1 MYGLENDWGLKM
13 IGMNIVVV
21 FPGQGS
27 QSIGMLAD
35 YAESWPQI
43 EETFKQASDV
53 LGYDCWD
60 IVCNGPAEKLNKTEI
75 TQPIMLAADIAVL
88 RVMAQQCMLMPMVFA
103 GHSLGEYAALVAAEA
118 LDFEDAIKL
127 VSKRGQLMQAAVPE
141 GKGAMSAI
149 IGLNDEAIIQICEQV
164 SKDLGEPVEAVNF
177 NSPGQVVI
185 AGATDAV
192 NKAME
197 LLKEEGAKR
206 ALPLPVSVPSHS
218 SLMKPAA
225 DELAEYLKGVNIN
238 KPKIQVIHNV
248 DAKSHDDP
256 NAIRDALAKQLY
268 SPVQWSH
275 TIQIITDGAD
285 VVVECGPGKVLGG
298 LTRRINKEVKSYS
311 LDSMVA
317 MQKFLDSMADED

>member
-1 MYGLENDWGLKM
+1 MD
-13 IGMNIVVV
+13 GMNIVAV

-43 EETFKQASDV
+43 QETFKQASDV

-60 IVCNGPAEKLNKTEI
+60 IVCNGPIEKLNKTEI
-75 TQPIMLAADIAVL
+75 TQPIMLAADIAVM
-88 RVMAQQCMLMPMVFA
+88 RVMTQQCMLTPMVFA
-103 GHSLGEYAALVAAEA
+103 GHSLGEYAALVAAES
-118 LDFEDAIKL
+118 LDFADAVKL
-127 VSKRGQLMQAAVPE
+127 VAKRGQLMQAAVPE
-141 GKGAMSAI
+141 GEGAMAAI
-149 IGLNDEAIIQICEQV
+149 IGLADDPIITICEQA
-164 SKDLGEPVEAVNF
+164 SKEVGAPVEAVNF

-185 AGATDAV
+185 AGATEAV

-225 DELAEYLKGVNIN
+225 DELAEYLKTVTIN
-238 KPKIQVIHNV
+238 TPKIQVIHNV
-248 DAKSHDDP
+248 DAKSHDEPD
-256 NAIRDALAKQLY
+256 AIRDALVKQLY
-268 SPVQWSH
+268 NPVQWTH

-311 LDSMVA
+311 LDTPASME
-317 MQKFLDSMADED
+317 KFLDSMSME

>member
-1 MYGLENDWGLKM
+1 MD
-13 IGMNIVVV
+13 GMNIVVV

-27 QSIGMLAD
+27 QSIGMLSD
-35 YAESWPQI
+35 YTQTWPQI

-60 IVCNGPAEKLNKTEI
+60 IVCTGPTEKINKTEI
-75 TQPIMLAADIAVL
+75 TQPIMLAADIAVM
-88 RVMAQQCMLMPMVFA
+88 RVMAQQCMLTPMVFA

-127 VSKRGQLMQAAVPE
+127 VAKRGQLMQAAVPQGE
-141 GKGAMSAI
+141 GAMAAI
-149 IGLNDEAIIQICEQV
+149 IGLNDDAIIQICEQV
-164 SKDLGEPVEAVNF
+164 SSEIGAPVEAVNF

-185 AGATDAV
+185 AGATEAV
-192 NKAME
+192 NMAIEK
-197 LLKEEGAKR
+197 LKQEGAKR

-225 DELAEYLKGVNIN
+225 DHLAEYLKTVTIN
-238 KPKIQVIHNV
+238 TPKIQVIHNV

-256 NAIRDALAKQLY
+256 DAIREALSKQLY
-268 SPVQWSH
+268 NPVQWTH

-285 VVVECGPGKVLGG
+285 AVIECGPGKVLGG
-298 LTRRINKEVKSYS
+298 LTRRINKEVKSFS
-311 LDSMVA
+311 LDTSASMD
-317 MQKFLDSMADED
+317 KFLDFMSMED

>member
-1 MYGLENDWGLKM
+1 M

-27 QSIGMLAD
+27 QSIGMLSD
-35 YAESWPQI
+35 YAETWPQI

-60 IVCNGPAEKLNKTEI
+60 IVCNGPVEKINKTEI

-127 VSKRGQLMQAAVPE
+127 VAKRGQLMQAAVPE

-149 IGLNDEAIIQICEQV
+149 IGLNDDAIIQVCEQV

-248 DAKSHDDP
+248 DAKSHDEPD
-256 NAIRDALAKQLY
+256 AIREALVKQLY
-268 SPVQWSH
+268 NPVQWTH

-311 LDSMVA
+311 LDSMAA
-317 MQKFLDSMADED
+317 MQKFLDSMAVED

>member
-1 MYGLENDWGLKM
+1 M

-27 QSIGMLAD
+27 QSIGMLSD
-35 YAESWPQI
+35 YAKTWPQV

-60 IVCNGPAEKLNKTEI
+60 IVCNGPAEKLNQTEI
-75 TQPIMLAADIAVL
+75 TQPIMLAADIAVM

-118 LDFEDAIKL
+118 IDFDDAIKL
-127 VSKRGQLMQAAVPE
+127 VAKRGQLMQAAVPE

-149 IGLNDEAIIQICEQV
+149 IGLNDDAIIQICEQV

-248 DAKSHDDP
+248 DAKSHDEPD
-256 NAIRDALAKQLY
+256 AIREALVKQLY
-268 SPVQWSH
+268 NPVQWTH
-275 TIQIITDGAD
+275 TVQIITDGAD

-311 LDSMVA
+311 LDSMPA
-317 MQKFLDSMADED
+317 MQKFLDSMSLED

>member
-1 MYGLENDWGLKM
+1 
-13 IGMNIVVV
+13 MNIVVV

-27 QSIGMLAD
+27 QSIGMLSD

-118 LDFEDAIKL
+118 LDFEAAIKL
-127 VSKRGQLMQAAVPE
+127 VAKRGQLMQAAVPE

-149 IGLNDEAIIQICEQV
+149 IGLNDDPVIQICEQV

-225 DELAEYLKGVNIN
+225 DELAEYLKGVSIN
-238 KPKIQVIHNV
+238 KPKIQIIHNV
-248 DAKSHDDP
+248 DAKSHDEPD
-256 NAIRDALAKQLY
+256 AIREALAKQLY
-268 SPVQWSH
+268 NPVQWTH

-311 LDSMVA
+311 LDSMPA

>member
-1 MYGLENDWGLKM
+1 M

-27 QSIGMLAD
+27 QSIGMLSD
-35 YAESWPQI
+35 YAETWPQI

-60 IVCNGPAEKLNKTEI
+60 IVCNGPVEKINKTEI
-75 TQPIMLAADIAVL
+75 TQPVMLAADIAVM

-118 LDFEDAIKL
+118 IDFDDAVKL
-127 VSKRGQLMQAAVPE
+127 VAKRGQLMQAAVPE

-149 IGLNDEAIIQICEQV
+149 IGLNDDAIIQICEQV

-192 NKAME
+192 NKAMV

-206 ALPLPVSVPSHS
+206 VLPLPVSVPSHS

-225 DELAEYLKGVNIN
+225 DELAEYLKGVSIN

-248 DAKSHDDP
+248 DARSHDEPD
-256 NAIRDALAKQLY
+256 AIREALVKQLY
-268 SPVQWSH
+268 NPVQWTH
-275 TIQIITDGAD
+275 TIQIITDGVDAI
-285 VVVECGPGKVLGG
+285 VECGPGRVLGG
-298 LTRRINKEVKSYS
+298 LTRRINAEVKSYS
-311 LDSMVA
+311 LDSMAA
-317 MQKFLDSMADED
+317 MEKFLDSMSMEE

>member
-1 MYGLENDWGLKM
+1 MD
-13 IGMNIVVV
+13 GMNIVVV

-27 QSIGMLAD
+27 QSIGMLSD
-35 YAESWPQI
+35 YAETWPQI
-43 EETFKQASDV
+43 EETFKEASDV

-60 IVCNGPAEKLNKTEI
+60 IVCNGPAEKINKTEI
-75 TQPIMLAADIAVL
+75 TQPIMLAADIAVM
-88 RVMAQQCMLMPMVFA
+88 RVMAQQCLLMPMVFA

-118 LDFEDAIKL
+118 ISFADAIKL
-127 VSKRGQLMQAAVPE
+127 VAKRGQLMQAAVPE
-141 GKGAMSAI
+141 GEGAMAAI
-149 IGLNDEAIIQICEQV
+149 IGLNDEAVITICEQV
-164 SKDLGEPVEAVNF
+164 SSELGAPVEAVNF

-185 AGATDAV
+185 AGATAAV
-192 NKAME
+192 DKAME

-225 DELAEYLKGVNIN
+225 DELAEYLKGVTIN
-238 KPKIQVIHNV
+238 TPKVQVIHNV

-256 NAIRDALAKQLY
+256 DDIRDALVKQLHN
-268 SPVQWSH
+268 PVQWTH

-311 LDSMVA
+311 LDSMA
-317 MQKFLDSMADED
+317 SMQKFLDSMSVE

>member
-1 MYGLENDWGLKM
+1 MD
-13 IGMNIVVV
+13 GMNIVVV

-27 QSIGMLAD
+27 QSIGMLSD

-43 EETFKQASDV
+43 QETFQQASDV

-60 IVCNGPAEKLNKTEI
+60 IVCNGPAEKINKTEI
-75 TQPIMLAADIAVL
+75 TQPVMLAADIAVM

-103 GHSLGEYAALVAAEA
+103 GHSLGEYAALVAAESI
-118 LDFEDAIKL
+118 DFETAIKL

-141 GKGAMSAI
+141 GEGAMAAI
-149 IGLNDEAIIQICEQV
+149 IGLNDDIIIQLCEKV
-164 SKDLGEPVEAVNF
+164 SAEAGQPVEAVNF

-185 AGATDAV
+185 AGAVSAV
-192 NKAME
+192 NMAME
-197 LLKEEGAKR
+197 QLKEEGAKR

-225 DELAEYLKGVNIN
+225 DELAEYLKTVTI
-238 KPKIQVIHNV
+238 KPPKVQVIHNV
-248 DAKSHDDP
+248 DARSHDDAD
-256 NAIRDALAKQLY
+256 AIRDALTRQLY
-268 SPVQWSH
+268 NPVQWTH

-298 LTRRINKEVKSYS
+298 LTRRINKEVKSFS
-311 LDSMVA
+311 LDSVA
-317 MQKFLDSMADED
+317 SMDKFLNSMSLED

>member
-149 IGLNDEAIIQICEQV
+149 IGLNDDAIIQICEQV

-256 NAIRDALAKQLY
+256 DAIRDALAKQLY

>member
-1 MYGLENDWGLKM
+1 M

-27 QSIGMLAD
+27 QSIGMLSD
-35 YAESWPQI
+35 YAETWPQI

-75 TQPIMLAADIAVL
+75 TQPIMLAADIAVM
-88 RVMAQQCMLMPMVFA
+88 RVMAQQCMLTPMVFA

-127 VSKRGQLMQAAVPE
+127 VAKRGQLMQAAVPE

-149 IGLNDEAIIQICEQV
+149 IGLNDDAVIQICEQV
-164 SKDLGEPVEAVNF
+164 SNDLGEPVEAVNF

-248 DAKSHDDP
+248 DARSHDEPD
-256 NAIRDALAKQLY
+256 AIREALAKQLY
-268 SPVQWSH
+268 NPVQWTH
-275 TIQIITDGAD
+275 TIQIITAAQMWLLNVD
-285 VVVECGPGKVLGG
+285 
-298 LTRRINKEVKSYS
+298 RVK
-311 LDSMVA
+311 
-317 MQKFLDSMADED
+317 F